1 LRHAEAHVG
10 ALDIIALALG
20 VLVAATIASVASAP
34 AAQRVR
40 DKDMIW
46 EGRVAAGMAALIPVG
61 LLWTGQAVVT
71 LFATLADGGFR
82 PLSLWVWL
90 LAAPALGA
98 SPPAA
103 ALVRKLQRTSR
114 NGSPSSDLH
123 GRVAAVQQ
131 AANFAWADTV
141 AESGWDLRRTPPL
154 PIHWPPPPNGS
165 AVWLC
170 FAESASTAESIE
182 LAGPWARITLTAN
195 TAEAPAVERL
205 SDAVTPIGWQQT
217 AASAVDESPVPQ
229 AALVDAIRR
238 GDPDGILAR
247 TLDEWRARN
256 ALIAAQ
262 PTVASHLPPAD

>member
-1 LRHAEAHVG
+1 VN
-10 ALDIIALALG
+10 ALDVIALVLG
-20 VLVAATIASVASAP
+20 VLVAATMAYFASAP
-34 AAQRVR
+34 AAPGVP
-40 DKDMIW
+40 DMIW
-46 EGRVAAGMAALIPVG
+46 EGRLAAGMAALIPVG

-71 LFATLADGGFR
+71 LFATLADGEFR
-82 PLSLWVWL
+82 PIWLWGWL

-114 NGSPSSDLH
+114 NGSPGLDLH

-141 AESGWDLRRTPPL
+141 AEPGWELRRTPPL

-165 AVWLC
+165 AMWLC
-170 FAESASTAESIE
+170 YAENAGTAESIE

-205 SDAVTPIGWQQT
+205 SDAVEPIGWQAVQT
-217 AASAVDESPVPQ
+217 PAPAVGEPNVPQ
-229 AALVDAIRR
+229 AALVDAVRR
-238 GDPDGILAR
+238 GDPDGILAS
-247 TLDEWRARN
+247 TLHAWRVRN
-256 ALIAAQ
+256 MLIAAQ
-262 PTVASHLPPAD
+262 PTVAPHLPPAA